1 MVRLLHEMRM
11 WWNENELEMRIG
23 LNEDEEW
30 EWDSNVYLAKI
41 NGNKNVLEYYWYI
54 YLAK

>member
-1 MVRLLHEMRM
+1 MVRLLNEMRM